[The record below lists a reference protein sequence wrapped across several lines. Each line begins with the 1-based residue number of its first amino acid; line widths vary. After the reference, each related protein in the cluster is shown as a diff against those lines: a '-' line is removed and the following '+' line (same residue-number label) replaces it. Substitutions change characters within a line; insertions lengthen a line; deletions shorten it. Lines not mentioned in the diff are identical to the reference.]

1 MAYEIAERNAGIPL
15 LLLAGIK
22 ENGTVIARKLKA
34 MLAHIFTGEVEVLE
48 VELNKRHPGEVKV
61 SGEFDFTG
69 KTIILVDDVANSGK
83 TMLYALKPFLDY
95 HPAKIQT
102 LALVER
108 SHKAFPIQPDYVG
121 LSLAT
126 TVQEHIYVDVE
137 GAEGAWME

>member
-1 MAYEIAERNAGIPL
+1 MAYEIAERNAAEPL

-22 ENGTVIARKLKA
+22 DNGTVIAHKLKA
-34 MLAHIFTGEVEVLE
+34 MLAGIFSGTVEVLE
-48 VELNKRHPGEVKV
+48 VELNKRQPGEVKL
-61 SGEFDFTG
+61 SGDFDFNG

-83 TMLYALKPFLDY
+83 TMLYALKPFLQF
-95 HPAKIQT
+95 HPARIQT

-108 SHKAFPIQPDYVG
+108 THKAFPIQPDYVG

-137 GAEGAWME
+137 GTEGAWME